1 LGRRDRS
8 EPGAWSRNE
17 LPNRRIV
24 VSMRIFRPA
33 PHLLATLRELRA
45 ARGDDD
51 EITQTY
57 DAFLLDPGL
66 GPPTYL
72 ASDGRIV
79 WDDDIWGVKGTLRE
93 ALAAIRAGVR
103 KTGLAELLELL
114 PRRSSESV
122 G

>member
-1 LGRRDRS
+1 
-8 EPGAWSRNE
+8 
-17 LPNRRIV
+17 
-24 VSMRIFRPA
+24 MRIFRPA